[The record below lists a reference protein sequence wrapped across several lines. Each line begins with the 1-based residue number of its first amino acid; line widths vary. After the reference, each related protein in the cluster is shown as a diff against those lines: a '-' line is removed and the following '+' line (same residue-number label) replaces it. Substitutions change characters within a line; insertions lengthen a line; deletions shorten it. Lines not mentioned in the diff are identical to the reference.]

1 MHRFKLIVIASA
13 LLFTVGPV
21 SAQEKQAPPPVQ
33 QPTPPAEQNP
43 LRPLPNLHR
52 ATGKSA
58 FMSLTVSHGK

>member
-33 QPTPPAEQNP
+33 QPTPQRSKTRSDLYPISTERRENP
-43 LRPLPNLHR
+43 HLCR
-52 ATGKSA
+52 
-58 FMSLTVSHGK
+58 